1 MAKTIH
7 MVIPCYNEEQVL
19 PKTIKVLTGLY
30 EDFMNKKL
38 ILPDSKIVFVNDGSS
53 DRTWEIIERESGL
66 NSRIAGISLTSNC
79 GHQYA
84 LLAGLSYANKTADA
98 VITMDADLQDDVNVI
113 EQFITKFYEGF
124 EIVYGVRSSRKTDSF
139 FKRTTAQAF
148 YKFQNTMG
156 IKTIYNHADFRLM
169 SKRAINS
176 LEKYEESNLYLRG
189 IIPSLGYKSDKVYFE
204 RKEREAGTTKYSIR
218 KMLGLAINGI
228 TSFSMKPIR
237 FISWLGIFFFLLGI
251 LMTIYY
257 VILYMHSGLVP
268 GWASIICTLWILG
281 GTLMLSLGIIGEYT
295 GKIYLEVKRRP
306 RYEYDKIVGLE
317 KEEV

>member
-19 PKTIKVLTGLY
+19 PKTMTVLTGLY
-30 EDFMNKKL
+30 EGFVNKQL
-38 ILPDSKIVFVNDGSS
+38 ILPDSRIVFVDDGSS
-53 DRTWEIIERESGL
+53 DRTWEIIEREAGL
-66 NSRIAGISLTSNC
+66 NSRIAGISLTANK

-84 LLAGLSYANKTADA
+84 LLAGLIRASKTADA
-98 VITMDADLQDDVNVI
+98 VITMDADLQDDVNAI
-113 EQFITKFYEGF
+113 EQFIKKFYEGF

-148 YKFQNTMG
+148 YKFQNIMG

-169 SKRAINS
+169 GKRAINS

-189 IIPSLGYKSDKVYFE
+189 IVPSLGYKSDRVYFE
-204 RKEREAGTTKYSIR
+204 RKEREAGTTKYSIG

-228 TSFSMKPIR
+228 TSFSMRPIR
-237 FISWLGIFFFLLGI
+237 FITYLGVFFFLLGI
-251 LMTIYY
+251 LMIIYF

-268 GWASIICTLWILG
+268 GWASIICTLWIIG
-281 GTLMLSLGIIGEYT
+281 GMVMLSLGITGEYI

-306 RYEYDKIVGLE
+306 RYEYDQIVGLE
-317 KEEV
+317 DDAI